1 MTDGL
6 GISALLL
13 KDLAIWFITDVKPG
27 VYEEGE
33 RPEQRLA
40 VVY

>member
-6 GISALLL
+6 GISLVLF

-27 VYEEGE
+27 IYGEGE
-33 RPEQRLA
+33 RPEPSLA